1 MSSPNPESGPPAG
14 TVLKHLGVM
23 AACATVLGVLV
34 AGLAIPFAGML
45 GIAAKDVSEGMDQ
58 LPQELEAEPL
68 DQKTRILDADG
79 NVIAQIYD
87 ENRINVPLRQIS
99 RTMVKSIVSI
109 EDYRFYEHGAL
120 DLKGTLRAFVTNQA
134 SGSTQGGSSI
144 TQQMVKLTLLSQAD
158 TKEEAA
164 EATENTYARKLRE
177 LRYAIAFEK
186 NYSKDWILERY
197 LNIAYFGDGAYGI
210 QAAARHYFSVNAK
223 DLDLR
228 QSALLAGIVKN
239 PTGYDP
245 TNNPERALNRRNV
258 VLDRLADLSV
268 ISDKKAARTKKTG
281 LGLDVEASPNG
292 CVGSTAPF
300 FCDYVLNYL
309 YTDPALGD
317 TKADRKRLIRS
328 AGLTIRTTLDSRFQ
342 KAADTATWEYVNPTD
357 QAIGSVAMVEPRT
370 GDVRALSQSR
380 PMGKDKSDGETFLNY
395 VVPQEYGDSAGFQ
408 AGSTFKAFVLAAAI
422 KQKFPLRSEMTV
434 PAQTSLPMGQ
444 FRTCGGMYTSS
455 DSWPVSN
462 YDDSGGTYDL
472 YTGTQQSVNT
482 FYARLSMI
490 TGICEPYQLAK
501 KMGIRLTNPDI
512 ERVPSFTLG
521 VVDTSPLEMAEA
533 YATFAGRGL
542 HCDARPVTAIED
554 ANGTTLKEYERS
566 CTQVLAEAEADAVN
580 DILKGV
586 MEPGGFGQNITTVQ
600 QDAGKT
606 GTTQDGKAVW
616 FSGYTPNLA
625 TAAMIA
631 GANSSGQPIPLEGQV
646 VGGRYISSA
655 SGSGVAGPMW
665 GQAMR
670 SVEQYLD
677 DATFTRPDFSA
688 LRGEM
693 VSVPDTGGM
702 SLEQARKTLREAGFH
717 AFSSG
722 SYVYS
727 TVPYPYGTVAYSDPG
742 SGTSVPKGSVI
753 MLYLSNGE
761 QPPPPPSP
769 EPKPKPKP
777 NGGGN
782 GGGGNGGGGGGTG
795 GGGNGGGGGT
805 GGGGGG
811 TGGGGGRD

>member
-1 MSSPNPESGPPAG
+1 MSSPHQESGPPPG

-23 AACATVLGVLV
+23 AACAAVLGVLV
-34 AGLAIPFAGML
+34 AGLAIPFVGMV
-45 GIAAKDVSEGMDQ
+45 GIAAKDVSEGMDN

-68 DQKTRILDADG
+68 DQKTRILDVHG
-79 NVIAQIYD
+79 NTIAQIYD

-99 RTMVKSIVSI
+99 RTMVESIVSI
-109 EDYRFYEHGAL
+109 EDYRFYQHGAL
-120 DLKGTLRAFVTNQA
+120 DLKGTLRAFVTNQT
-134 SGSTQGGSSI
+134 SDSTQGGSSI

-164 EATENTYARKLRE
+164 AATESTYGRKLRE

-186 NYSKDWILERY
+186 SYSKDWILERY

-210 QAAARHYFSVNAK
+210 QAAARHYFGVNAK

-245 TNNPERALNRRNV
+245 TNNPERALARRNV
-258 VLDRLADLSV
+258 VLDRMAELSV
-268 ISDKKAARTKKTG
+268 ISERKAERTKKKG
-281 LGLDVEASPNG
+281 LGLDIEASPNG

-309 YTDPALGD
+309 YNDPSLGE
-317 TKADRKRLIRS
+317 TRADRKRLIRS

-342 KAADTATWEYVNPTD
+342 RAADAATQEYVDPTD
-357 QAIGSVAMVEPRT
+357 QAIGGLAMVEPRS

-380 PMGKDKSDGETFLNY
+380 PMGKDKSKGETFLNY

-408 AGSTFKAFVLAAAI
+408 AGSTFKPFVLAAAI

-434 PAQTSLPMGQ
+434 PSEVTLPMGQ
-444 FRTCGGMYTSS
+444 FRTCGGPYTST
-455 DSWPVSN
+455 DSWTVGN
-462 YDDSGGTYDL
+462 YDDTGGTYDL
-472 YTGTQQSVNT
+472 YTGTQNSVNT
-482 FYARLSMI
+482 FFARLTMI

-501 KMGIRLTNPDI
+501 QMGIRLTDPDR

-521 VVDTSPLEMAEA
+521 TASTSPLEMAEA

-542 HCDARPVTAIED
+542 HCEARPVTAIED
-554 ANGTTLKEYERS
+554 ANGNELKAYDEK
-566 CTQVLAEAEADAVN
+566 CTQVLEEPVADAVN

-586 MEPGGFGQNITTVQ
+586 MEPGGFGQYISTSQ
-600 QDAGKT
+600 EDAGKT
-606 GTTQDGKAVW
+606 GTTQNGMAVW
-616 FSGYTPNLA
+616 FAGYTPNVA

-631 GANSSGQPIPLEGQV
+631 GANSDGTWLGLEGRV

-665 GQAMR
+665 GQAMGV
-670 SVEQYLD
+670 VEQYLD
-677 DATFTRPDFSA
+677 DVQFTTPDFEA
-688 LRGEM
+688 LRGTM
-693 VSVPDTGGM
+693 VSVPSTGGM
-702 SLEQARKTLREAGFH
+702 SPAQARKTLEEAGFNV
-717 AFSSG
+717 FSSG

-727 TVPYPYGTVAYSDPG
+727 DVPYPYGTVAYTDPG
-742 SGTSVPKGSVI
+742 YGSSVPEGSVI
-753 MLYLSNGE
+753 ALYLSNGE
-761 QPPPPPSP
+761 EPPPPPPPPAP
-769 EPKPKPKP
+769 EPPPST
-777 NGGGN
+777 G
-782 GGGGNGGGGGGTG
+782 GGGGGGTG
-795 GGGNGGGGGT
+795 GGT
-805 GGGGGG
+805 GGG
-811 TGGGGGRD
+811 D